1 MSTMN
6 LIFLSLLFFFLLS
19 YSSSANNDNPVPPT
33 SSPSPSPTLTPSP
46 IIQQACKAT
55 RFVESC
61 LTTMAKH
68 GEEVGPNASP
78 IQVIQAALKVVAD
91 NLHIANSMVEFI
103 ANSPTNNK
111 HLEKATKSCLE
122 TFQNAN
128 YRISIANS
136 SLPSGNIKDARVW
149 MSASLMYQHGC
160 WSSLK
165 NSNDTQILVT
175 QTMSFV
181 SSLAEL
187 SSNALSMMASYDRY
201 GQDMS
206 AWAPPKT
213 ERDGF
218 WENTT
223 TTTPTPTTSLDLGF
237 RGGFPSNLTV
247 DVTVCKD
254 GRNGCYKTI
263 QDAVNAS
270 ADLSIKKFVIHITAG
285 VYEEI
290 VRVPFVKQNIVFIG
304 DGMGKTVITG
314 SLNVGLMG
322 LTTYDTATVGV
333 VGDGFMAKGI
343 TFQNTAGVDAHQ
355 AVAFR
360 SSSDHSVIEECEF
373 IGNQD
378 TLYAHSL
385 RQFYKSCRIQGNVD
399 FIFGNSASFFQDC
412 QILIAPRVDISEK
425 GEKNAVTAHSR
436 RDPAQF
442 SGFVFHNCSIN
453 GTEEYI
459 KLYKSNPK
467 IHKSYLGR
475 PWKVYSR
482 TVFIRCNIEE
492 LITPQGWLEWDND
505 VGLNTLFYGEFENT
519 GKGSDLSQRVQWS
532 SRIPPEH
539 VNAYS
544 VRNFIQGHDWIPTN

>member
-160 WSSLK
+160 
-165 NSNDTQILVT
+165 
-175 QTMSFV
+175 
-181 SSLAEL
+181 
-187 SSNALSMMASYDRY
+187 
-201 GQDMS
+201 
-206 AWAPPKT
+206 
-213 ERDGF
+213 
-218 WENTT
+218 
-223 TTTPTPTTSLDLGF
+223 
-237 RGGFPSNLTV
+237 GFPSNLTV

-270 ADLSIKKFVIHITAG
+270 TDLSIKKFVIHITAG